1 MNGFKINNL
10 PKDVKETAYIVCSM
24 VNDELWFYG
33 AYNNK
38 EKAEE
43 VAEMYDGLTV
53 IH

>member
-1 MNGFKINNL
+1 MNGYKINNL
-10 PKDVKETAYIVCSM
+10 PSWVNADNYVVCSM
-24 VNDELWFYG
+24 VDGELWFYG

-43 VAEMYDGLTV
+43 VAEMYDDLTI